1 MIYLQAQKDATDI
14 KSISSKPA
22 VAAID
27 FGTTYSGFAFS
38 WKHDWSKVQVI
49 SNHSADFMSRKVPT
63 SLLLK
68 PDKSFYAF
76 GSEAEIIYTQMAE
89 KKDSDSDSDSDSEVN
104 GKEQKSANRD
114 CNDYYYFHRFK
125 MLLHENKV
133 SIKVYR

>member
-1 MIYLQAQKDATDI
+1 M
-14 KSISSKPA
+14 
-22 VAAID
+22 
-27 FGTTYSGFAFS
+27 
-38 WKHDWSKVQVI
+38 QVI